1 MPTYLTFFSYTKSAW
16 REMVQHPED
25 REAAARQV
33 IEASGGRLLAFYW
46 MFGEYDGLAIYESED
61 VVMAATVLAG
71 IVASG
76 RIDGMTTHAL
86 LTGSEARRVLDMA
99 KSAAADYVPPGGRSE
114 WHSDFE
120 SHG

>member
-1 MPTYLTFFSYTKSAW
+1 MHTYLTFFSYTKSAW

-25 REAAARQV
+25 REAAARGV
-33 IEASGGRLLAFYW
+33 IEANGGRLLAFYW

-61 VVMAATVLAG
+61 VVAAATVLAG

-76 RIDGMTTHAL
+76 RIDGVNSHAL

-99 KSAAADYVPPGGRSE
+99 KFAAAEYVPPGGRSE

>member
-1 MPTYLTFFSYTKSAW
+1 MPTYLTFFSYTKTAW

-33 IEASGGRLLAFYW
+33 IEAGGGRLLAFYW
-46 MFGEYDGLAIYESED
+46 MFGAYDGLAIYESED
-61 VVMAATVLAG
+61 AVMAATVLAG

-76 RIDGMTTHAL
+76 RIDGMATHAL

-99 KSAAADYVPPGGRSE
+99 TFAAADYVPPGGRSA

>member
-1 MPTYLTFFSYTKSAW
+1 MNTYLTFFSYTKSAW

-25 REAAARQV
+25 REAAARGV

-46 MFGEYDGLAIYESED
+46 MFGEYDGLAIYASED
-61 VVMAATVLAG
+61 AVTAATVQAG

-76 RIDGMTTHAL
+76 RIEGMTTHAL
-86 LTGSEARRVLDMA
+86 LSGSEARRVLELA
-99 KSAAADYVPPGGRSE
+99 KSAAADYVPPGGRSG

-120 SHG
+120 SRG

>member
-1 MPTYLTFFSYTKSAW
+1 MPTYLTFSSYSKSAW

-25 REAAARQV
+25 REAAARNV

-86 LTGSEARRVLDMA
+86 LGGSEARRVLELA
-99 KSAAADYVPPGGRSE
+99 KSAAAEYVPPGGRSE
-114 WHSDFE
+114 WHRDFE